1 MLIKL
6 LKFSRFSTSKS
17 QILSNFQL
25 LNRPPNLSLE
35 KLSVYSEKGARL
47 LYLLEN
53 DISLAQNHKS
63 LFLGSIITES
73 IAVALIMGG
82 WSIIGAILAVNGF
95 LKAKTF
101 YHNQKTYGRIV
112 HRIVENPNT
121 PGVLS
126 FYLMQNLEKEVRIK
140 AETVTIERAT
150 EAFESALG
158 RIIPNGTHE
167 RDRNKREFGINR
179 IQVDIGGVDGEILE
193 RTGGIRLIWSEK
205 TCKSEDWDRF
215 MEILMKNEGKN
226 EENQE
231 KSEKNP

>member
-1 MLIKL
+1 
-6 LKFSRFSTSKS
+6 
-17 QILSNFQL
+17 
-25 LNRPPNLSLE
+25 
-35 KLSVYSEKGARL
+35 
-47 LYLLEN
+47 
-53 DISLAQNHKS
+53 
-63 LFLGSIITES
+63 
-73 IAVALIMGG
+73 
-82 WSIIGAILAVNGF
+82 
-95 LKAKTF
+95 
-101 YHNQKTYGRIV
+101 
-112 HRIVENPNT
+112 
-121 PGVLS
+121 
-126 FYLMQNLEKEVRIK
+126 MQNLEKEVRIK
-140 AETVTIERAT
+140 AETISIERAT